1 MSRHQHRP
9 RQAEPR
15 LHREAG
21 VSVCFPGAR
30 RTRQPVVTHG
40 DTAQSDFHGR
50 CLTVTRFHWKL
61 WGGIGYAHGCGS
73 RSILSGRFTSGVM
86 QLLST
91 STEETSTTVPPD
103 QTPVGRWIEGLS
115 GDMPLIDAL
124 ECIFRQRW
132 HGVLYYLPMAVEND
146 PRNDEEVHKLRVS
159 SRRLVAALDVLTEG
173 VPRTPRKRLER
184 LATRI
189 RRCCGKARELDVRR
203 QFLESLL
210 PHASVEDAGAIE
222 LLCEMTV
229 ERRARVQKK
238 LNRKLPRLERKLKQ
252 AGAELLETIE
262 AIRHKGQP
270 AGSTFMQI
278 GVRTLRNELT
288 VLWSRA
294 EEHLESASTLHQL
307 RIAGKHLRY
316 VSEVFMPVLPVSYR
330 DEFYPQLEHMQDQLG
345 TIHDAAEAT
354 RALRRRRKKWQRRWK
369 QGRWDGG
376 GRSAFQWSE
385 LRAGIDSV
393 LLAYSQQADQ
403 ARTEFLDS
411 WPGFAGQSFRLPV
424 EQLLNDLA
432 VPSSPGSAS

>member
-1 MSRHQHRP
+1 
-9 RQAEPR
+9 
-15 LHREAG
+15 
-21 VSVCFPGAR
+21 
-30 RTRQPVVTHG
+30 
-40 DTAQSDFHGR
+40 
-50 CLTVTRFHWKL
+50 
-61 WGGIGYAHGCGS
+61 
-73 RSILSGRFTSGVM
+73 M

-91 STEETSTTVPPD
+91 STDETSMTVTPD
-103 QTPVGRWIEGLS
+103 PTPVGRWIEGLS

-132 HGVLYYLPMAVEND
+132 HGVLYYVPAAVEND
-146 PRNDEEVHKLRVS
+146 PRNDEQVHKLRVS
-159 SRRLVAALDVLTEG
+159 SRRLAAALDVLTEG
-173 VPRTPRKRLER
+173 IPRAPRKRLER

-189 RRCCGKARELDVRR
+189 RRSCGRARELDVRR

-238 LNRKLPRLERKLKQ
+238 LNRQLPRLERKLKQ
-252 AGAELLETIE
+252 AGAELLETLE
-262 AIRHKGQP
+262 AVRQKGRL
-270 AGSTFMQI
+270 ATLTFVQI
-278 GVRTLRNELT
+278 GARILLIELT
-288 VLWSRA
+288 ALWSRA
-294 EEHLESASTLHQL
+294 EERLESASTLHQL

-316 VSEVFMPVLPVSYR
+316 VSEVFMPVLPASYR
-330 DEFYPQLEHMQDQLG
+330 DDFYPQLEHMQDLLG
-345 TIHDAAEAT
+345 AIHDAAEAS
-354 RALRRRRKKWQRRWK
+354 RALRRRRKKWRRRWK

-393 LLAYSQQADQ
+393 LLAYAQQADQ

-432 VPSSPGSAS
+432 APPSPGSAS